1 MEGLDCQC
9 AAAGVAAAPEAW
21 SPQSVGRCVPAL
33 VRSAAWSSVY
43 NVIQFKELLVG
54 LNHH

>member
-9 AAAGVAAAPEAW
+9 AAAGVAAAPETW